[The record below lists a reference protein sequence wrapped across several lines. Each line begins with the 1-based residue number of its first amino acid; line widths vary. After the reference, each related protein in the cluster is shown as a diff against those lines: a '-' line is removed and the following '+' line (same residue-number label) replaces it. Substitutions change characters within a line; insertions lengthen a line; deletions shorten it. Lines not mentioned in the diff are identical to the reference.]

1 MRLKELIKDIKKK
14 KVFNLNNFEVEG
26 IAYDS
31 RKIKENYIFVA
42 LKGSKQDGHNF
53 INEAIERG
61 AKCIIVNK
69 RPSIIPTDITE
80 IVVEDTKRAL
90 SEIANTY
97 YNFPSKKLNVVGI
110 TGTNGKT
117 TTSFIIKKI
126 LDEQGFNVG
135 LIGTI
140 WYEIGE
146 RKIVSTNTT
155 PESLDLIEMFSEMVK
170 TNCKWAVM
178 EVSSH
183 GIDQKRIEGIDFDVG
198 IFTNIAPHEHL
209 DYHKTFR
216 NYLNAK
222 LLFFTKYLKESSK
235 KEKYAIIN
243 LDSPYSKIFIK
254 GCEKVGIKWISTG
267 RNKNANIKLISYN
280 IEKEG
285 NFLEVE
291 IEKERL
297 NFKSKISGLGNIYN
311 LLNGIAF
318 SYIYKVPYETIQKAF
333 LKIENVPGRFEFINE
348 GQDFSVI
355 VDYAHTHHALH
366 NLLLS
371 VKNLKPRKI
380 IVIFGCGGDRDKSK
394 RPLMGKIATKM
405 ADFVIITSD
414 NPRTEDPM
422 KIIKDI
428 ENGIPFYLR
437 KKYKIIPDRKKAIF
451 EGISMAKTN
460 DCVVIAGKGHEAFQI
475 LKDVT
480 IPFDDRE
487 EARKAIKEI
496 INKKIIEEKL
506 F

>member
-14 KVFNLNNFEVEG
+14 KVFNINNFEVKG

-31 RKIKENYIFVA
+31 RKVQDDYIFVA
-42 LKGSKQDGHNF
+42 IKGVKQDGHNF

-61 AKCIIVNK
+61 AKCVVVNK
-69 RPSIIPTDITE
+69 RPSIIRSDITE
-80 IVVEDTKRAL
+80 IIVEDTKKTL
-90 SEIANTY
+90 SEIANVY
-97 YNFPSKKLNVVGI
+97 YNYPSKKLNVLGI

-117 TTSFIIKKI
+117 TTNFIIKEI
-126 LDEQGFNVG
+126 LKENGIEAG

-140 WYEIGE
+140 FYEIGE

-155 PESLDLIEMFSEMVK
+155 PESLDLIEMFSEMLK
-170 TNCKWAVM
+170 NNCKWAVM

-183 GIDQKRIEGIDFDVG
+183 GIDQKRIEGIDFNVG
-198 IFTNIAPHEHL
+198 IFTNIASHEHL
-209 DYHKTFR
+209 DYHRTFK
-216 NYLNAK
+216 NYLNTK
-222 LLFFTKYLKESSK
+222 LLFFTKYLRESEK

-243 LDSPYSKIFIK
+243 LDSQYSKTFVK
-254 GCEKVGIKWISTG
+254 SCERFGIRTITFGK
-267 RNKNANIKLISYN
+267 NKNANIKLLNYH

-297 NFKSKISGLGNIYN
+297 TFKSKISGLGNVYN
-311 LLNGIAF
+311 LLAGIAF
-318 SYIYKVPYETIQKAF
+318 SYIYKIPYQTTQNAF

-348 GQDFSVI
+348 GQDFLVI
-355 VDYAHTHHALH
+355 VDYAHTHQALK

-371 VKNLKPRKI
+371 VRELKPKRI

-394 RPLMGKIATKM
+394 RPLMGKIAVKM

-414 NPRTEDPM
+414 NPRTEDPI

-428 ENGIPFYLR
+428 ERGIPFYLK
-437 KKYKIIPDRKKAIF
+437 KKYISIPDREKAIYQ
-451 EGISMAKTN
+451 GISMARNN

-475 LKDVT
+475 LKDVI

-487 EARKAIKEI
+487 EARKAIREI
-496 INKKIIEEKL
+496 INKKKEENL